1 MPQETNLNISPYFD
15 DFNIDSKYH
24 KVLFNPA
31 KPVQA
36 RELTTLQSILQNQ
49 IEQFGS
55 HIFKE
60 GSVVIPGQ
68 LSYDNQIFAV
78 EIESIFNGIP
88 ISLYLNNLLGARVR
102 GQDTGVTAEIFY
114 VLPDDQSERN
124 NYTIYVRYLESGG
137 SNFDI
142 NQFADGEILLAE
154 TTVEYGNFTIQV
166 GQGICNLIPVNAN
179 SRGSAVSVAT
189 GIYFVRGYFVK
200 VNAQTILLDQYS
212 TTPSYKIGFD
222 IIETIV
228 SADEDSLLNDNAQ
241 GFSNYTAPGADRFKI
256 ELKLSKKEITD
267 NETYNFIEILRV
279 VDGEPQ
285 YFDKNPQYNII
296 RDELARRTYD
306 ESGDYFVKPF
316 NVYVRESLND
326 RIGSAGIYYDNQ
338 TTVNGNTPSEDKI
351 VYQIGPGKAYVNGYA
366 VETISTRSIDIEKPR
381 DTEESEIETISF
393 NAGNLFVV
401 NNAYGAPS
409 IGLGTTGIIELRDS
423 RLGEVA
429 HVGSG
434 NIIGVARIYD
444 FIPESDYVDSTS
456 RLNLRLF
463 DIQTYTKLGINTSF
477 SNDITVPT
485 QIKGKRSG
493 ATGFIKEDLIAG
505 QTEITLYQVTGKF
518 LENEQLIIN
527 GIENGRL
534 IKSVVDYSLG
544 DIKSVYST
552 SGISTFNADLV
563 LQTKSYIAAPG
574 TTFKIT
580 ASDAGISTV
589 SAGLENNFST
599 IIKAG
604 DIISYANPDL
614 VGLPV
619 YNKVI
624 SVSVGGTNFSIT
636 GITTVDGVCDGSI
649 STIPITTN
657 NIVKISSQVNNQNT
671 SLLTNLNSNYVAS
684 LNLIENEIIQRRVFS
699 NNIVS
704 GNSVSINVD
713 SSDVDIYFESFDEDR
728 FVITYAD
735 GSIEP
740 MRVDKY
746 NLSTDGKTLT
756 FNGLSKASGT
766 CDIIATVKNLK
777 PNSKQKKFN
786 KVSTLSV
793 TNSNLVSSGIGT
805 TTLNDGLTYSQ
816 VYGTRVQDEEICLN
830 VSDVVRVIAIYE
842 SYDANDAQ
850 FPTLQLG
857 SFSGATN
864 TNLDFTIGERIVGET
879 SGAVGII
886 IDRKDSDKIEFNNLN
901 TTSFELG
908 ETIIG
913 KESKSSA
920 TVLDL
925 ITGSKNISQNYLFD
939 DGQRLTHY
947 DYSRIVRKQN
957 TPAPKGKLKILFQN
971 YTINSN
977 DTGELITVN
986 SYSKENY
993 KFDISVIGSS
1003 RLTNYIDLRPRVAE
1017 YTPSNVSPFEFGAR
1031 NFASDGQYSK
1041 YILCPEQ
1048 NLTLSYSYYLGRID
1062 KILLKNDGIF
1072 EVVKGTPSKTPIA
1085 PQIKV
1090 GTLDIA
1096 TINLPPYLYDVSD
1109 CVVDITK
1116 HKRYRMSDI
1125 ALLEDR
1131 IKRVEEFSTLTALES
1146 KTEKF
1151 NIKDSATG
1159 LDRFKCGFFV
1169 DNFSSHAYHD
1179 VNNPSF
1185 RTAIDTKTNT
1195 LRPTHYT
1202 TSIDLQLGSEAIVGI
1217 GQTYN
1222 PNVDKS
1228 YVSDLGSLGVKKTGD
1243 LITLNYT
1250 EVNFDQQLYA
1260 TKSESVTPFLV
1271 TYWQGFIQLN
1281 PPMDSWIDEK
1291 YITTSSINEN
1301 VITQPALA
1309 DQNITI
1315 TQTINNNL
1323 SVNVPTQNINTGIPV
1338 REWQN
1343 NPIIRSLIRSSSN
1356 SSGIRLVGFNQF
1368 DKGGHPDWETLG
1380 SLTVSGRGSTS
1391 DLINLLRPIIGDSIS
1406 SAEITRRGEA
1416 LIFRNIAG
1424 TRNDIAVYLNRANID
1439 VSEGVIPNSNNSPT
1453 STSTSNSTTSSI
1465 IIPPEITTTET
1476 NTETLSNYTQP
1487 ILHLRSRN
1495 IEFDVKGLRPK
1506 TKFYPFFEGVDVSN
1520 LIVPKLLEISMV
1532 SGSFIVGETIE
1543 SDPHNLTSRIKF
1555 RLCSPDHKLGP
1566 FNAPT
1571 EKFKL
1576 IPFNQ
1581 QQPPVNYSATS
1592 SYLNVDTRSLSLPS
1606 EIEYYGVVS
1615 NNLTLI
1621 GRTSGAVAR
1630 VTGVNLISDNQ
1641 GRLIG
1646 SLFIP
1651 DPNISS
1657 NPKWSNGENTFT
1669 VSDVPTLNPIN
1680 QQEFISNTRVTE
1692 SSAEEIF
1699 TSFALSNVIERNI
1712 ITTRNVSIV
1721 PSRRVN
1727 TTTITNTNTNVN
1739 SSNFTL
1745 TQRLDP
1751 LAQSFAVT
1759 EPNGVFLTS
1768 VDIYFETKDVSLPVT
1783 LQLRTMVAGVPS
1795 TTVIP
1800 FSEVTLDPDQI
1811 NLSSDSSIPTKFTF
1825 PSPVYLQGPQENQ
1838 VRQSPI
1844 ASNQVSEYAIVILSA
1859 SPQYRVFISELG
1871 SNDIITGI
1879 KLGQQPTLGSLFK
1892 SQNSSTWS
1900 PAQLE
1905 DLKYKIYR
1913 ADFNSEGLVRFFNSK
1928 LSVKN
1933 KETTVTGNNQF
1944 ITLSKKILVGL
1955 GSTGFDLDIIKP
1967 GVTISQ
1973 GSATGTLVGLAG
1985 SVYTVDIFNGGSN
1998 YQDGVYTN
2006 QSLLTNSGYGK
2017 NVTATIM
2024 VSAGVIGTVSITNG
2038 GVGYQVGDT
2047 LKIPNIGNGLGFG
2060 DELVVASIAS
2070 TNTFIIDDVQG
2081 NFVVGIN
2088 TLNYSNQAGITT
2100 IVGIGVTIATITEDQ
2115 YNTGK
2120 HIKVIHPNHGMH
2132 SSENYVQISG
2142 LRPTNLEVNT
2152 RTITALSP
2160 DSDNISLTSVAG
2172 FDTFELLTVSETN
2185 PGYVIIGE
2193 EVISY
2198 TGITGNSLTG
2208 ISGLNRS
2215 YVSGVP
2221 VYKYEFNGMSLNRIN
2236 KIHNFAEVDQNIHP
2250 IDLNT
2255 YYIKIET
2262 SDTSYDNITIGKDRT
2277 DDLYFKS
2284 TFQLGEVGTIISN
2297 NIQYESII
2305 PNIAHI
2311 IPSDTDIRTRVRT
2324 FSGTSISGSEKSFI
2338 DNGFISV
2345 PLTEPTYF
2353 STPKLICSPVNE
2365 NIFITESPGGRSFTM
2380 EFLMTTNDSRVSPV
2394 IDTIRTN
2401 VILTTNLI
2409 NSPIDLNSASA
2420 YADDDSVRSLYNDS
2434 HSAIY
2439 ISNPVNLQIPAN
2451 SLKVIL
2457 SASRNT
2463 TNDIRVLYQLY
2474 RVDGG
2479 SQYYELFPGYS
2490 NYQID
2495 GQGIKRV
2502 INASRND
2509 GTADTYI
2516 QQTSDRSFK
2525 DYEYSV
2531 DDLPDF
2537 TGFVIKIVM
2546 AGINQATPPIIKELR
2561 TIATVKPRL

>member
-1 MPQETNLNISPYFD
+1 MPQETNLNISPYFY

-816 VYGTRVQDEEICLN
+816 VYGTRVQD
-830 VSDVVRVIAIYE
+830 
-842 SYDANDAQ
+842 
-850 FPTLQLG
+850 
-857 SFSGATN
+857 
-864 TNLDFTIGERIVGET
+864 
-879 SGAVGII
+879 
-886 IDRKDSDKIEFNNLN
+886 
-901 TTSFELG
+901 
-908 ETIIG
+908 
-913 KESKSSA
+913 
-920 TVLDL
+920 
-925 ITGSKNISQNYLFD
+925 
-939 DGQRLTHY
+939 
-947 DYSRIVRKQN
+947 
-957 TPAPKGKLKILFQN
+957 
-971 YTINSN
+971 
-977 DTGELITVN
+977 
-986 SYSKENY
+986 
-993 KFDISVIGSS
+993 
-1003 RLTNYIDLRPRVAE
+1003 
-1017 YTPSNVSPFEFGAR
+1017 
-1031 NFASDGQYSK
+1031 
-1041 YILCPEQ
+1041 
-1048 NLTLSYSYYLGRID
+1048 
-1062 KILLKNDGIF
+1062 
-1072 EVVKGTPSKTPIA
+1072 
-1085 PQIKV
+1085 
-1090 GTLDIA
+1090 
-1096 TINLPPYLYDVSD
+1096 
-1109 CVVDITK
+1109 
-1116 HKRYRMSDI
+1116 
-1125 ALLEDR
+1125 
-1131 IKRVEEFSTLTALES
+1131 
-1146 KTEKF
+1146 
-1151 NIKDSATG
+1151 
-1159 LDRFKCGFFV
+1159 
-1169 DNFSSHAYHD
+1169 
-1179 VNNPSF
+1179 
-1185 RTAIDTKTNT
+1185 
-1195 LRPTHYT
+1195 
-1202 TSIDLQLGSEAIVGI
+1202 
-1217 GQTYN
+1217 
-1222 PNVDKS
+1222 
-1228 YVSDLGSLGVKKTGD
+1228 
-1243 LITLNYT
+1243 
-1250 EVNFDQQLYA
+1250 
-1260 TKSESVTPFLV
+1260 
-1271 TYWQGFIQLN
+1271 
-1281 PPMDSWIDEK
+1281 
-1291 YITTSSINEN
+1291 
-1301 VITQPALA
+1301 
-1309 DQNITI
+1309 
-1315 TQTINNNL
+1315 
-1323 SVNVPTQNINTGIPV
+1323 
-1338 REWQN
+1338 
-1343 NPIIRSLIRSSSN
+1343 
-1356 SSGIRLVGFNQF
+1356 
-1368 DKGGHPDWETLG
+1368 
-1380 SLTVSGRGSTS
+1380 
-1391 DLINLLRPIIGDSIS
+1391 
-1406 SAEITRRGEA
+1406 
-1416 LIFRNIAG
+1416 
-1424 TRNDIAVYLNRANID
+1424 
-1439 VSEGVIPNSNNSPT
+1439 
-1453 STSTSNSTTSSI
+1453 
-1465 IIPPEITTTET
+1465 
-1476 NTETLSNYTQP
+1476 
-1487 ILHLRSRN
+1487 
-1495 IEFDVKGLRPK
+1495 
-1506 TKFYPFFEGVDVSN
+1506 
-1520 LIVPKLLEISMV
+1520 
-1532 SGSFIVGETIE
+1532 
-1543 SDPHNLTSRIKF
+1543 
-1555 RLCSPDHKLGP
+1555 
-1566 FNAPT
+1566 
-1571 EKFKL
+1571 
-1576 IPFNQ
+1576 
-1581 QQPPVNYSATS
+1581 
-1592 SYLNVDTRSLSLPS
+1592 
-1606 EIEYYGVVS
+1606 
-1615 NNLTLI
+1615 
-1621 GRTSGAVAR
+1621 
-1630 VTGVNLISDNQ
+1630 
-1641 GRLIG
+1641 
-1646 SLFIP
+1646 
-1651 DPNISS
+1651 
-1657 NPKWSNGENTFT
+1657 
-1669 VSDVPTLNPIN
+1669 
-1680 QQEFISNTRVTE
+1680 
-1692 SSAEEIF
+1692 
-1699 TSFALSNVIERNI
+1699 
-1712 ITTRNVSIV
+1712 
-1721 PSRRVN
+1721 
-1727 TTTITNTNTNVN
+1727 
-1739 SSNFTL
+1739 
-1745 TQRLDP
+1745 
-1751 LAQSFAVT
+1751 
-1759 EPNGVFLTS
+1759 
-1768 VDIYFETKDVSLPVT
+1768 
-1783 LQLRTMVAGVPS
+1783 
-1795 TTVIP
+1795 
-1800 FSEVTLDPDQI
+1800 
-1811 NLSSDSSIPTKFTF
+1811 
-1825 PSPVYLQGPQENQ
+1825 
-1838 VRQSPI
+1838 
-1844 ASNQVSEYAIVILSA
+1844 
-1859 SPQYRVFISELG
+1859 
-1871 SNDIITGI
+1871 
-1879 KLGQQPTLGSLFK
+1879 
-1892 SQNSSTWS
+1892 
-1900 PAQLE
+1900 
-1905 DLKYKIYR
+1905 
-1913 ADFNSEGLVRFFNSK
+1913 
-1928 LSVKN
+1928 
-1933 KETTVTGNNQF
+1933 
-1944 ITLSKKILVGL
+1944 
-1955 GSTGFDLDIIKP
+1955 
-1967 GVTISQ
+1967 
-1973 GSATGTLVGLAG
+1973 
-1985 SVYTVDIFNGGSN
+1985 
-1998 YQDGVYTN
+1998 
-2006 QSLLTNSGYGK
+2006 
-2017 NVTATIM
+2017 
-2024 VSAGVIGTVSITNG
+2024 
-2038 GVGYQVGDT
+2038 
-2047 LKIPNIGNGLGFG
+2047 
-2060 DELVVASIAS
+2060 
-2070 TNTFIIDDVQG
+2070 
-2081 NFVVGIN
+2081 
-2088 TLNYSNQAGITT
+2088 
-2100 IVGIGVTIATITEDQ
+2100 
-2115 YNTGK
+2115 
-2120 HIKVIHPNHGMH
+2120 
-2132 SSENYVQISG
+2132 
-2142 LRPTNLEVNT
+2142 
-2152 RTITALSP
+2152 
-2160 DSDNISLTSVAG
+2160 
-2172 FDTFELLTVSETN
+2172 
-2185 PGYVIIGE
+2185 
-2193 EVISY
+2193 
-2198 TGITGNSLTG
+2198 
-2208 ISGLNRS
+2208 
-2215 YVSGVP
+2215 
-2221 VYKYEFNGMSLNRIN
+2221 
-2236 KIHNFAEVDQNIHP
+2236 
-2250 IDLNT
+2250 
-2255 YYIKIET
+2255 
-2262 SDTSYDNITIGKDRT
+2262 
-2277 DDLYFKS
+2277 
-2284 TFQLGEVGTIISN
+2284 
-2297 NIQYESII
+2297 
-2305 PNIAHI
+2305 
-2311 IPSDTDIRTRVRT
+2311 
-2324 FSGTSISGSEKSFI
+2324 
-2338 DNGFISV
+2338 
-2345 PLTEPTYF
+2345 
-2353 STPKLICSPVNE
+2353 
-2365 NIFITESPGGRSFTM
+2365 
-2380 EFLMTTNDSRVSPV
+2380 
-2394 IDTIRTN
+2394 
-2401 VILTTNLI
+2401 
-2409 NSPIDLNSASA
+2409 
-2420 YADDDSVRSLYNDS
+2420 
-2434 HSAIY
+2434 
-2439 ISNPVNLQIPAN
+2439 
-2451 SLKVIL
+2451 
-2457 SASRNT
+2457 
-2463 TNDIRVLYQLY
+2463 
-2474 RVDGG
+2474 
-2479 SQYYELFPGYS
+2479 
-2490 NYQID
+2490 
-2495 GQGIKRV
+2495 
-2502 INASRND
+2502 
-2509 GTADTYI
+2509 
-2516 QQTSDRSFK
+2516 
-2525 DYEYSV
+2525 
-2531 DDLPDF
+2531 
-2537 TGFVIKIVM
+2537 
-2546 AGINQATPPIIKELR
+2546 
-2561 TIATVKPRL
+2561 